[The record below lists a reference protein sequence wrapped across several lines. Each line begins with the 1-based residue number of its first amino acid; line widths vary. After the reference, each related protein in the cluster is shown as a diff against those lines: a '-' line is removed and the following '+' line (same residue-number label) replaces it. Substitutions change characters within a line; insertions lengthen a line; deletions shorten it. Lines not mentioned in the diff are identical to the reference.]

1 MPVWIHMHADSVLG
15 KVDSSRKLAFA
26 NGLIKIIILY
36 TYIAYPD
43 ATCMGYLP
51 TFVLKITKT

>member
-1 MPVWIHMHADSVLG
+1 MHADSVLG

>member
-1 MPVWIHMHADSVLG
+1 MHADSVLG

-36 TYIAYPD
+36 ILTLHTQMLHVWDI
-43 ATCMGYLP
+43 YLH
-51 TFVLKITKT
+51 LS